1 MNKKKRNTKINRQN
15 KEVVGDDKKT
25 IKRDKISRC
34 ISDISGIV
42 TIIGLIAIPKQII
55 ESYLLKGM
63 HSYLGLENLLFT
75 IKWNFLEFWNQNI
88 ISIVFV
94 LFLIG
99 LSYLVNIQWQKYK
112 SQYDKKIKCG
122 VIVVVFVVFLLSFM
136 IMLYLLGHFN
146 ILMSFIFAGDIT
158 LILFVFVI
166 SEFIVSLFERK
177 ESKNDKNRNKSS
189 KQRWFFSPIVTSI
202 TVPIIIGCA
211 IIIIL
216 SLCLYATQNSFI
228 EQGKDILKSNNNYSF
243 IDKGEDKYVLFETTN
258 NEKIIIQVTE
268 DKPDSESKTQNKKYK
283 IKEKGVY
290 QNLTEYDVKVTIEN
304 CIIEGFDDENK

>member
-99 LSYLVNIQWQKYK
+99 LSHLINIQWQKYK

-228 EQGKDILKSNNNYSF
+228 EQGKDILKSDRKS
-243 IDKGEDKYVLFETTN
+243 V
-258 NEKIIIQVTE
+258 V
-268 DKPDSESKTQNKKYK
+268 
-283 IKEKGVY
+283 
-290 QNLTEYDVKVTIEN
+290 
-304 CIIEGFDDENK
+304 